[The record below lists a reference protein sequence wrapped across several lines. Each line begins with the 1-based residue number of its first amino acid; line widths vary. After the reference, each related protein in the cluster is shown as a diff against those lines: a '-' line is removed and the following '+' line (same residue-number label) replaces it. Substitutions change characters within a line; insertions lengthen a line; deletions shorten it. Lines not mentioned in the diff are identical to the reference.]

1 MNKLDALW
9 EYQQAELSLDRVESR
24 IKTTPS
30 RQKLN
35 KLHAFLSEQQ
45 ALIGSFQKQID
56 VRQASISKLTAQLE
70 ELQRKYEL
78 ELSEFHAMENDE
90 ECTAAEMT
98 ESRRALETLIRQLEV
113 TQHELQDTLAWV
125 EKTTADY
132 KETYA
137 KAGKAKKEYDAVRK
151 QCEDEIAAAQPEIE
165 AAKAVIAARRAAV
178 DPALIKKYE
187 LVKAHHA
194 APIAKVE
201 NNQCSGCNMSLP
213 IATVKRV
220 AAGTGLVECENC
232 GRILYTSAT

>member
-9 EYQQAELSLDRVESR
+9 EYQQVELALERVENR

-45 ALIGSFQKQID
+45 SLITNIQKQID
-56 VRQASISKLTAQLE
+56 ARKASVDKLAAQIDE
-70 ELQRKYEL
+70 FEHKYEL
-78 ELSEFHAMENDE
+78 ELSEFNMMENDE

-98 ESRRALETLIRQLEV
+98 ESRRALEGLLSQVDTSRRDLL
-113 TQHELQDTLAWV
+113 DTLTWI
-125 EKTTADY
+125 EKATADY

-165 AAKAVIAARRAAV
+165 AAKAEAQKCRAAV
-178 DPALIKKYE
+178 DPVLLKKYDA
-187 LVKAHHA
+187 VKTHHA
-194 APIAKVE
+194 APMAKVE
-201 NNQCSGCNMSLP
+201 NNQCGGCNMSLP
-213 IATVKRV
+213 TATVKHV

-232 GRILYTSAT
+232 GRILYT

>member
-9 EYQQAELSLDRVESR
+9 EYQQAELALEKVEAR

-45 ALIGSFQKQID
+45 SLITCIQKQID
-56 VRQASISKLTAQLE
+56 ARRASVDKLAAQIAGFE
-70 ELQRKYEL
+70 HQYEL
-78 ELSEFHAMENDE
+78 ELSEFNVMENDE

-98 ESRRALETLIRQLEV
+98 ESRRALERLLSQVDAARRDLY
-113 TQHELQDTLAWV
+113 DTLAWI
-125 EKTTADY
+125 EKATSDY

-151 QCEDEIAAAQPEIE
+151 QCEDEIAAAQPELE
-165 AAKAVIAARRAAV
+165 AAKAAAQKCRAVI
-178 DPALIKKYE
+178 DPALLKKYDS
-187 LVKAHHA
+187 VKTHHT
-194 APIAKVE
+194 APMARVE
-201 NNQCSGCNMSLP
+201 NNQCGGCNMSLP
-213 IATVKRV
+213 MATVKRV

-232 GRILYTSAT
+232 GRILYS

>member
-9 EYQQAELSLDRVESR
+9 EYQQAELALEKVEAR

-45 ALIGSFQKQID
+45 TLIASIQKQID
-56 VRQASISKLTAQLE
+56 ARRASVDKLAAQVDE
-70 ELQRKYEL
+70 FEHRYEL
-78 ELSEFHAMENDE
+78 ELSEFTVMERDE

-98 ESRRALETLIRQLEV
+98 ESRRSLEGLLSQVDSARRDLY
-113 TQHELQDTLAWV
+113 DTLAWI
-125 EKTTADY
+125 EKATADY

-151 QCEDEIAAAQPEIE
+151 QCEDEIAAAQPELD
-165 AAKAVIAARRAAV
+165 AAQAAAQKCRSTV
-178 DPALIKKYE
+178 DPVLLKKYDA
-187 LVKAHHA
+187 VKTHHA
-194 APIAKVE
+194 APMAKVE
-201 NNQCSGCNMSLP
+201 NNQCGGCNMSLP
-213 IATVKRV
+213 TATVKCV

-232 GRILYTSAT
+232 GRILYTQQ